1 MVMRAGKAF
10 TIEGTLPRRGK
21 TDEDDTFGHNHL
33 TMSPDIF
40 TQWLGA
46 LEARHLADL
55 RTPEVARALRALSA
69 AYVERRHTISRGATL
84 DTAGKRA
91 AFAMFYGPLHFL
103 ATQHVVR
110 KLDATAPTP
119 TAILDLGCGTGVAGA
134 AWALAAGGRP
144 IVRGI
149 DRHPWAVAETR
160 WTYRQLGVRGT
171 VARADVSRLPRVR
184 PSDAVVCAYVLNE
197 LADSDRQRLEK
208 RLLMHAERG
217 TRVLV
222 LEPIA
227 RSVTPWWDTTRRG
240 VEAAGGRGDEWRI
253 AVELPPI
260 LELLDRAAG
269 LKHHELTL
277 RSLYCPGNCK
287 DRRAQL
293 EKSPRI

>member
-1 MVMRAGKAF
+1 MTHSA
-10 TIEGTLPRRGK
+10 TIT
-21 TDEDDTFGHNHL
+21 L

-40 TQWLGA
+40 TQWLRA

-55 RTPEVARALRALSA
+55 RTPEVVRALRALSA

-110 KLDATAPTP
+110 ELEATIPAPTV
-119 TAILDLGCGTGVAGA
+119 ILDLGCGTGVAGA
-134 AWALAAGGRP
+134 AWALAADGRP
-144 IVRGI
+144 IVRGV
-149 DRHPWAVAETR
+149 DRHPWAIEETR

-171 VARADVSRLPRVR
+171 AARGDLSRLPRVR

-197 LADSDRQRLEK
+197 LADSNRRQLERRLF
-208 RLLMHAERG
+208 MHTERG

-227 RSVTPWWDTTRRG
+227 RRVTPWWDATRHA
-240 VEAAGGRGDEWRI
+240 VEAAGGRCDEWRI
-253 AVELPPI
+253 PVELPPT
-260 LELLDRAAG
+260 LQLLDKAAG
-269 LKHHELTL
+269 LNHHELTL
-277 RSLYCPGNCK
+277 RSLYCPG
-287 DRRAQL
+287 RSESR
-293 EKSPRI
+293 ST